1 MRVINE
7 RLARILPRQSQR
19 QRIIALV
26 SVSVVLLSTA
36 IWGGFGAATSQI
48 KRVDV
53 FKDRKERPKV
63 VARTAVTYL
72 IVGSD
77 TREGLTRAEIKALKV
92 GSTKV
97 AAGKRSDTM
106 LLVHISKSRDHATI
120 VSIPRDT
127 FVRVPEWIDSK
138 GKVHPPSYSK
148 INATFGRGDAP
159 LLVQT
164 LEGMTDLRID
174 HYIEVSFLGFKEMV
188 DALGGV
194 EICTNRKIND
204 PKSHLILPAGTHR
217 LDGITALKYV
227 RTRYFDGMGDL
238 GRMQRQQQFIAA
250 MIREA
255 SSAGVLLNPVKL
267 VKFVNAALGS
277 VTTDPGLKQDDL
289 ITLAEQLRGIST
301 KKVRTLTVPLSN
313 ENYWAKGV
321 TAAVLWD
328 EKKAPLL
335 WEKLRNDEEV
345 FVAPTPKPKS
355 TDKDAAELP
364 DKKSKNDKASPSP
377 TPTPTDIFKSRT
389 ADVDS
394 CGALR

>member
-1 MRVINE
+1 M
-7 RLARILPRQSQR
+7 
-19 QRIIALV
+19 
-26 SVSVVLLSTA
+26 VVLISSI

-48 KRVDV
+48 KRVEV
-53 FKDRKERPKV
+53 FKERTERPKV
-63 VARTAVTYL
+63 VARSAVTYL

-77 TREGLTRAEIKALKV
+77 TREGLTKAEIRELKV

-97 AAGKRSDTM
+97 AAGKRADTM

-127 FVRVPEWIDSK
+127 FVKVPEWTDSK
-138 GKVHPPSYSK
+138 GKVHPTSYSK

-164 LEGMTDLRID
+164 LESMTNLRID
-174 HYIEVSFLGFKEMV
+174 HYIEVSFVGFKEMV
-188 DALGGV
+188 DAIGGV
-194 EICTNRKIND
+194 EICTKRKIND
-204 PKSHLILPAGTHR
+204 RKSHLVLPAGTHR

-255 SSAGVLLNPVKL
+255 SSAGVILNPVKL
-267 VKFVNAALGS
+267 VKFIQAALGS

-301 KKVRTLTVPLSN
+301 KKVRTLTVPLSD
-313 ENYWAKGV
+313 ENYYAKGV

-328 EKKAPLL
+328 KKLAPAL
-335 WEKLRNDEEV
+335 WEKLRNDEEI
-345 FVAPTPKPKS
+345 FIESTPKPTT
-355 TDKDAAELP
+355 TDKDGVELP
-364 DKKSKNDKASPSP
+364 EKDSLKSGAEP
-377 TPTPTDIFKSRT
+377 TPTPTDLFKSRT
-389 ADVDS
+389 AEVDS

>member
-1 MRVINE
+1 MRVILQ

-19 QRIIALV
+19 QRITALF
-26 SVSVVLLSTA
+26 SLGLVLVATV

-53 FKDRKERPKV
+53 FKDRTERPKV
-63 VARTAVTYL
+63 VSRSAVTYL
-72 IVGSD
+72 VVGSD
-77 TREGLTRAEIKALKV
+77 TREGLTKAEITALKV
-92 GSTKV
+92 GSTQV
-97 AAGKRSDTM
+97 AAGKRADTM

-120 VSIPRDT
+120 ISIPRDT
-127 FVRVPEWIDSK
+127 FVRVPEWTDSK

-164 LEGMTDLRID
+164 LEDMTDLRID
-174 HYIEVSFLGFKEMV
+174 HYVEVSFVGFKEMV
-188 DALGGV
+188 DSLGGV
-194 EICTNRKIND
+194 EICTKRKIND
-204 PKSHLILPAGTHR
+204 PKSHLVLPAGTHR

-227 RTRYFDGMGDL
+227 RSRYFDGMGDL

-255 SSAGVLLNPVKL
+255 TSAGVLLNPVKL
-267 VKFVNAALGS
+267 VKFINAALGS

-321 TAAVLWD
+321 TASVLWD
-328 EKKAPLL
+328 EELAPLL
-335 WEKLRNDEEV
+335 WEKLRNDGEI
-345 FVAPTPKPKS
+345 FVAPPPVPKGKDKEVSGSSAEKS
-355 TDKDAAELP
+355 TMPA
-364 DKKSKNDKASPSP
+364 P
-377 TPTPTDIFKSRT
+377 TSTDVFKSRT
-389 ADVDS
+389 AEVDS

>member
-1 MRVINE
+1 M
-7 RLARILPRQSQR
+7 
-19 QRIIALV
+19 IALL
-26 SVSVVLLSTA
+26 SIGVVLLSTA
-36 IWGGFGAATSQI
+36 IWGGLGAATSQI

-63 VARTAVTYL
+63 FARTAITYL

-92 GSTKV
+92 GTTKV
-97 AAGKRSDTM
+97 AAGKRADTM
-106 LLVHISKSRDHATI
+106 LLVHISKSRDYATI

-127 FVRVPEWIDSK
+127 FVRVPEWTDSQ

-148 INATFGRGDAP
+148 INSTFGRGDAP

-164 LEGMTDLRID
+164 LESATDLRIN
-174 HYIEVSFLGFKEMV
+174 HYIEVNFVGFKEMV

-194 EICTNRKIND
+194 EICTKRNIND
-204 PKSHLILPAGTHR
+204 PKSHLVLPAGTHR

-238 GRMQRQQQFIAA
+238 GRMQRQQQFISA
-250 MIREA
+250 MIRET
-255 SSAGVLLNPVKL
+255 SSAGILLNPVKL

-277 VTTDPGLKQDDL
+277 VTTDPGLKQDEL

-301 KKVRTLTVPLSN
+301 KKVRILTVPLSS
-313 ENYWAKGV
+313 ENYSAKGV

-335 WEKLRNDEEV
+335 WEKLRNNEEV
-345 FVAPTPKPKS
+345 FVMPTPKPKN
-355 TDKDAAELP
+355 TAKDGAELP
-364 DKKSKNDKASPSP
+364 DKQAENGEASPS
-377 TPTPTDIFKSRT
+377 PTPTDIFKSQT
-389 ADVDS
+389 ADVES

>member
-1 MRVINE
+1 MILE
-7 RLARILPRQSQR
+7 RLARVLPQQSQR
-19 QRIIALV
+19 QRLIALF
-26 SVSVVLLSTA
+26 SIGLVLISTI

-53 FKDRKERPKV
+53 FKNRSERPKV

-77 TREGLTRAEIKALKV
+77 TREGLTKAEIKALKV

-127 FVRVPEWIDSK
+127 FVLVPEWIDSA
-138 GKVHPPSYSK
+138 GKVHPASYSK

-164 LEGMTDLRID
+164 LESMTDLRID
-174 HYIEVSFLGFKEMV
+174 HYIEVSFFGFKEMV

-194 EICTNRKIND
+194 EICTRRKIND
-204 PKSHLILPAGTHR
+204 PKSHLVLPAGTHK

-238 GRMQRQQQFIAA
+238 GRMQRQQQFISA

-267 VKFVNAALGS
+267 VKFINAALGS
-277 VTTDPGLKQDDL
+277 VTTDPGLSQDDL

-313 ENYWAKGV
+313 ENYWAHGV

-328 EKKAPLL
+328 KKKAPIL
-335 WEKLRNDEEV
+335 WEKLRNDEEI
-345 FVAPTPKPKS
+345 FVESTPKPTS
-355 TDKDAAELP
+355 TDKDALDIP
-364 DKKSKNDKASPSP
+364 DKSTKKSVSPS
-377 TPTPTDIFKSRT
+377 PTPTDIFKSRT

>member
-1 MRVINE
+1 ME
-7 RLARILPRQSQR
+7 RLARILPGQSRR
-19 QRIIALV
+19 QRVIALF
-26 SVSVVLLSTA
+26 SVSIVLISSI

-53 FKDRKERPKV
+53 FKDRTERPKV

-77 TREGLTRAEIKALKV
+77 TREGLTKAEIKALKV

-106 LLVHISKSRDHATI
+106 LLVHVSKSRDHATI

-127 FVRVPEWIDSK
+127 FVRVPEWTDSK

-164 LEGMTDLRID
+164 LESMTNLRID

-194 EICTNRKIND
+194 EICTKRKIND
-204 PKSHLILPAGTHR
+204 PKSHLVLPAGTHR

-238 GRMQRQQQFIAA
+238 GRMQRQQQFISA

-255 SSAGVLLNPVKL
+255 SSADVLLNPVKL
-267 VKFVNAALGS
+267 VKFINAALGS

-321 TAAVLWD
+321 TASVLWD
-328 EKKAPLL
+328 EELAPIL

-345 FVAPTPKPKS
+345 FVEPMPTPTT
-355 TDKDAAELP
+355 TDKDGAEVP
-364 DKKSKNDKASPSP
+364 DKTKVKSKASPSP
-377 TPTPTDIFKSRT
+377 TPTPTDLFKSRT

>member
-1 MRVINE
+1 ME
-7 RLARILPRQSQR
+7 RLARILPHQSQR
-19 QRIIALV
+19 QRIIALL
-26 SVSVVLLSTA
+26 SVVVVLISA
-36 IWGGFGAATSQI
+36 VIWGGFGAATSQI

-53 FKDRKERPKV
+53 FKDRTERPKV

-138 GKVHPPSYSK
+138 GKVNPPSYSK

-164 LEGMTDLRID
+164 LESMTDLRID

-194 EICTNRKIND
+194 EICTKRKIND
-204 PKSHLILPAGTHR
+204 PKSHLVLPAGVHR

-227 RTRYFDGMGDL
+227 RTRYFDGLGDL

-267 VKFVNAALGS
+267 VKFISAALGS

-321 TAAVLWD
+321 TASVLWD
-328 EKKAPLL
+328 EELAPIL

-345 FVAPTPKPKS
+345 FVEPAPKPTT

-364 DKKSKNDKASPSP
+364 DKKSKKVKASP
-377 TPTPTDIFKSRT
+377 TPTPTDLFKSRT

>member
-1 MRVINE
+1 MGVIQQG
-7 RLARILPRQSQR
+7 LARILPRQSQR
-19 QRIIALV
+19 QRLVALFSIGVVLV
-26 SVSVVLLSTA
+26 SSV
-36 IWGGFGAATSQI
+36 IWGGFGAVTSQI
-48 KRVDV
+48 KRVEV
-53 FKDRKERPKV
+53 FKDRVERPKA

-97 AAGKRSDTM
+97 AAGKRADTM

-127 FVRVPEWIDSK
+127 FVLIPEWTDSK

-148 INATFGRGDAP
+148 INSTFGRGDAP

-164 LEGMTDLRID
+164 LESMTNLRID

-194 EICTNRKIND
+194 EICTKRNIKD
-204 PKSHLILPAGTHR
+204 PKSHLVLSAGTHR

-255 SSAGVLLNPVKL
+255 TSAGVLLNPVKL
-267 VKFVNAALGS
+267 VKFINASLGS

-301 KKVRTLTVPLSN
+301 KKVRTLTVPLSD
-313 ENYWAKGV
+313 ENYYAKGV

-328 EKKAPLL
+328 EKLAPIL
-335 WEKLRNDEEV
+335 WDKLRNDQEV
-345 FVAPTPKPKS
+345 FVAPSPKPTT
-355 TDKDAAELP
+355 TDKDATDLP
-364 DKKSKNDKASPSP
+364 NKKSKIAKASP
-377 TPTPTDIFKSRT
+377 TPTPTDLFKSRT
-389 ADVDS
+389 AEVDS

>member
-1 MRVINE
+1 
-7 RLARILPRQSQR
+7 
-19 QRIIALV
+19 
-26 SVSVVLLSTA
+26 
-36 IWGGFGAATSQI
+36 
-48 KRVDV
+48 
-53 FKDRKERPKV
+53 

-164 LEGMTDLRID
+164 LESMTDLRID
-174 HYIEVSFLGFKEMV
+174 HYIEVSFVGFKEMV

-194 EICTNRKIND
+194 EICTKRKIND
-204 PKSHLILPAGTHR
+204 PKSHLVLSAGTHR

-267 VKFVNAALGS
+267 IKFISAALGS

-321 TAAVLWD
+321 TASVLWD
-328 EKKAPLL
+328 EELAPLL

-345 FVAPTPKPKS
+345 FVEPEPKPTT
-355 TDKDAAELP
+355 TDKDATELP
-364 DKKSKNDKASPSP
+364 DKKSKKVKASP
-377 TPTPTDIFKSRT
+377 TPTPTDLFKSRT

>member
-1 MRVINE
+1 ME
-7 RLARILPRQSQR
+7 RLARILPHQNQR
-19 QRIIALV
+19 QRIIALL
-26 SVSVVLLSTA
+26 SVLVVLISA
-36 IWGGFGAATSQI
+36 VIWGGFGAATSQI

-53 FKDRKERPKV
+53 FKDRTERPKV

-127 FVRVPEWIDSK
+127 FVRVPEWIDSN

-164 LEGMTDLRID
+164 LESMTDLRID
-174 HYIEVSFLGFKEMV
+174 HYIEVSFVGFKEMV

-194 EICTNRKIND
+194 EICTKRKIND
-204 PKSHLILPAGTHR
+204 PKSHLVLPAGTHR

-267 VKFVNAALGS
+267 IKFINAALGS

-321 TAAVLWD
+321 TASVLWD
-328 EKKAPLL
+328 EELAPLL

-345 FVAPTPKPKS
+345 FAEPAPKPTS
-355 TDKDAAELP
+355 TDKNAAELP
-364 DKKSKNDKASPSP
+364 DKKSEKVKASP
-377 TPTPTDIFKSRT
+377 TPTPTDLFKSRT

>member
-1 MRVINE
+1 MN
-7 RLARILPRQSQR
+7 RLARILPRQTQR

-26 SVSVVLLSTA
+26 SVLVVLISSM

-53 FKDRKERPKV
+53 FKDRTERPKV

-77 TREGLTRAEIKALKV
+77 TREGLTKAEIKALKV

-127 FVRVPEWIDSK
+127 FARVPEWTDSK

-164 LEGMTDLRID
+164 LEGMTNLRID

-194 EICTNRKIND
+194 EICTKRKIND
-204 PKSHLILPAGTHR
+204 PKSHLVLPAGTHR

-267 VKFVNAALGS
+267 VKFINAALGS

-328 EKKAPLL
+328 EELAPML

-345 FVAPTPKPKS
+345 FVAPTPKPTT

-364 DKKSKNDKASPSP
+364 DKKSKKAKASP
-377 TPTPTDIFKSRT
+377 TPTPTDLFKSRT

>member
-1 MRVINE
+1 MGVIQQG
-7 RLARILPRQSQR
+7 LARILPRQSQR
-19 QRIIALV
+19 QRLVALFSIGVVLV
-26 SVSVVLLSTA
+26 SSV
-36 IWGGFGAATSQI
+36 IWGGFGAVTSQI
-48 KRVDV
+48 KRVEV
-53 FKDRKERPKV
+53 FKDRVERPKA

-97 AAGKRSDTM
+97 AAGKRADTM

-127 FVRVPEWIDSK
+127 FVLIPEWTDSK

-148 INATFGRGDAP
+148 INSTFGRGDAP

-164 LEGMTDLRID
+164 LESMTNLRID

-194 EICTNRKIND
+194 EICTKRSIKD
-204 PKSHLILPAGTHR
+204 PKSHLILSAGTHR

-255 SSAGVLLNPVKL
+255 TSAGVLLNPVKL
-267 VKFVNAALGS
+267 VKFINASLGS

-301 KKVRTLTVPLSN
+301 KKVRTLTVPLSD
-313 ENYWAKGV
+313 ENYYAKGV

-328 EKKAPLL
+328 EKLAPIL
-335 WEKLRNDEEV
+335 WDKLRNDQEV
-345 FVAPTPKPKS
+345 FVAPSPKPTT
-355 TDKDAAELP
+355 TDKDATDLP
-364 DKKSKNDKASPSP
+364 NKKSKIAKASP
-377 TPTPTDIFKSRT
+377 TPTPTDLFKSRT
-389 ADVDS
+389 AEVDS

>member
-1 MRVINE
+1 ME
-7 RLARILPRQSQR
+7 RLARVLPHQSQR
-19 QRIIALV
+19 QRIIALLSAV
-26 SVSVVLLSTA
+26 VVLISTA

-53 FKDRKERPKV
+53 FKDRTERPKV

-164 LEGMTDLRID
+164 LESMTDLRID
-174 HYIEVSFLGFKEMV
+174 HYIEVSFVGFKEMV

-194 EICTNRKIND
+194 EICTKRKIND
-204 PKSHLILPAGTHR
+204 PKSHLVLSAGTHR

-267 VKFVNAALGS
+267 IKFISAALGS

-321 TAAVLWD
+321 TASVLWD
-328 EKKAPLL
+328 EELAPLL

-345 FVAPTPKPKS
+345 FVEPEPKPTT
-355 TDKDAAELP
+355 TDKDATELP
-364 DKKSKNDKASPSP
+364 DKKSKKVKASP
-377 TPTPTDIFKSRT
+377 TPTPTDLFKSRT

>member
-1 MRVINE
+1 ME
-7 RLARILPRQSQR
+7 RLARILPHQSHR
-19 QRIIALV
+19 QRIIALLSAV
-26 SVSVVLLSTA
+26 VVLISTA

-53 FKDRKERPKV
+53 FKDRTERPKV

-164 LEGMTDLRID
+164 LESMTDLRID

-194 EICTNRKIND
+194 EICTKRKIND
-204 PKSHLILPAGTHR
+204 PKSHLVLPAGTHR

-227 RTRYFDGMGDL
+227 RTRYFDGLGDL

-267 VKFVNAALGS
+267 IKFISAALGS

-321 TAAVLWD
+321 TASVLWD
-328 EKKAPLL
+328 KELAPLL
-335 WEKLRNDEEV
+335 WEKLRNDQEV
-345 FVAPTPKPKS
+345 FIEPAPKPTT
-355 TDKDAAELP
+355 TDKDATELP
-364 DKKSKNDKASPSP
+364 NKKSKNVKASP
-377 TPTPTDIFKSRT
+377 TPTPTDLFKSRT

>member
-1 MRVINE
+1 M
-7 RLARILPRQSQR
+7 ARILPQQSQR
-19 QRIIALV
+19 QRIIALL
-26 SVSVVLLSTA
+26 SVVLVLISTI

-53 FKDRKERPKV
+53 FKNRTERPKV

-77 TREGLTRAEIKALKV
+77 TREGLTKAEIKALKV

-106 LLVHISKSRDHATI
+106 MLVHISKSRDHATI

-127 FVRVPEWIDSK
+127 FVKVPEWTDSS
-138 GKVHPPSYSK
+138 GKVHSASYSK
-148 INATFGRGDAP
+148 INAVFGRGDAP

-164 LEGMTDLRID
+164 LEAMTDLRID
-174 HYIEVSFLGFKEMV
+174 HYVEVSFLGFKEMV

-194 EICTNRKIND
+194 NICTKRDIND
-204 PKSHLILPAGTHR
+204 PKSHLVLPAGTHK

-227 RTRYFDGMGDL
+227 RARYFDGMGDL

-255 SSAGVLLNPVKL
+255 TSAGVLLNPVKL
-267 VKFVNAALGS
+267 VKFIGAALGS
-277 VTTDPGLKQDDL
+277 VTTDPGLQQDDL

-313 ENYWAKGV
+313 ENYWAHGV

-328 EKKAPLL
+328 EKKAPIL
-335 WEKLRNDEEV
+335 WEKLRNDEEI
-345 FVAPTPKPKS
+345 FVETTPQS
-355 TDKDAAELP
+355 TSTVKDGAQVP
-364 DKKSKNDKASPSP
+364 DKSAKKSASP

-389 ADVDS
+389 AEVDS

>member
-1 MRVINE
+1 MRVILQ

-19 QRIIALV
+19 QRITALF
-26 SVSVVLLSTA
+26 SVGLVLVATV

-53 FKDRKERPKV
+53 FKDRTERPKV
-63 VARTAVTYL
+63 ISRSAVTYL
-72 IVGSD
+72 VVGSD
-77 TREGLTRAEIKALKV
+77 TREGLTKAEIKALKV
-92 GSTKV
+92 GSTRV
-97 AAGKRSDTM
+97 AAGKRADTM

-120 VSIPRDT
+120 ISIPRDT
-127 FVRVPEWIDSK
+127 FVRVPEWTDSK

-174 HYIEVSFLGFKEMV
+174 HYVEVSFLGFKEMV

-194 EICTNRKIND
+194 EICTKRKIND
-204 PKSHLILPAGTHR
+204 PKSHLVLPAGTHR

-255 SSAGVLLNPVKL
+255 TSAGVLLNPVKL
-267 VKFVNAALGS
+267 VKFINAALGS

-321 TAAVLWD
+321 TASVLWD
-328 EKKAPLL
+328 EELAPLL
-335 WEKLRNDEEV
+335 WEKLRNDEEI
-345 FVAPTPKPKS
+345 FIAPPPVPKGKDKEVSGSSAEKSATPSPSS
-355 TDKDAAELP
+355 TDV
-364 DKKSKNDKASPSP
+364 
-377 TPTPTDIFKSRT
+377 FKSRT
-389 ADVDS
+389 AEVDS

>member
-1 MRVINE
+1 MRVILE
-7 RLARILPRQSQR
+7 RLARILPQQSQR
-19 QRIIALV
+19 QRVTALL
-26 SVSVVLLSTA
+26 SVGVVLVASVV
-36 IWGGFGAATSQI
+36 WGGLGAATSQI

-63 VARTAVTYL
+63 VARSAVTYL

-77 TREGLTRAEIKALKV
+77 TREGLTTEEIKALKV

-106 LLVHISKSRDHATI
+106 LLVHISKARDHATI

-127 FVRVPEWIDSK
+127 FVLVPEWTDSQ
-138 GKVHPPSYSK
+138 GTVHKPYYSK

-164 LEGMTDLRID
+164 LESMTNLRID
-174 HYIEVSFLGFKEMV
+174 HYVEVSFLGFKEMV

-194 EICTNRKIND
+194 NICTRRKIND

-267 VKFVNAALGS
+267 VKFISAALGS
-277 VTTDPGLKQDDL
+277 VTTDPGLQQDDL

-313 ENYWAKGV
+313 ENYWAHGV

-328 EKKAPLL
+328 EKLAPAL
-335 WEKLRNDEEV
+335 WDKLRNDEEV
-345 FVAPTPKPKS
+345 FSEPAPTPTT
-355 TDKDAAELP
+355 TDKNGTDMP
-364 DKKSKNDKASPSP
+364 DKNSVKAKASAS
-377 TPTPTDIFKSRT
+377 PTPTDIFKSRT
-389 ADVDS
+389 AEVDS

>member
-1 MRVINE
+1 ME
-7 RLARILPRQSQR
+7 RLARILPHQNQR
-19 QRIIALV
+19 QRIIALL
-26 SVSVVLLSTA
+26 SVLVVLISA
-36 IWGGFGAATSQI
+36 VIWGGFGAATSQI

-53 FKDRKERPKV
+53 FKDRTERPKV

-127 FVRVPEWIDSK
+127 FVRVPEWIDSN

-164 LEGMTDLRID
+164 LESMTDLRID
-174 HYIEVSFLGFKEMV
+174 HYIEVSFVGFKEMV

-194 EICTNRKIND
+194 EICTKRKIND
-204 PKSHLILPAGTHR
+204 PKSHLVLPAGTHR

-267 VKFVNAALGS
+267 IKFINAALGS

-321 TAAVLWD
+321 TASVLWD
-328 EKKAPLL
+328 EELAPLL

-345 FVAPTPKPKS
+345 FAEPAPKPTS

-364 DKKSKNDKASPSP
+364 DKKSEKVKASP
-377 TPTPTDIFKSRT
+377 TPTPTDLFKSRT

>member
-1 MRVINE
+1 ME
-7 RLARILPRQSQR
+7 RLARVLPHQSQR
-19 QRIIALV
+19 QRIIALLSAV
-26 SVSVVLLSTA
+26 VVLISTA

-53 FKDRKERPKV
+53 FKDRTERPKV

-127 FVRVPEWIDSK
+127 FVRVPEWIDSS
-138 GKVHPPSYSK
+138 GKVYPPSYSK

-164 LEGMTDLRID
+164 LESMTDLRID
-174 HYIEVSFLGFKEMV
+174 HYIEVSFVGFKEMV

-194 EICTNRKIND
+194 EICTKRKIND
-204 PKSHLILPAGTHR
+204 PKSHLVLSAGTHR

-267 VKFVNAALGS
+267 IKFISAALGS

-321 TAAVLWD
+321 TASVLWD
-328 EKKAPLL
+328 KELAPLL
-335 WEKLRNDEEV
+335 WEKLRNDQEV
-345 FVAPTPKPKS
+345 FIEPAPKPTT
-355 TDKDAAELP
+355 TDKDATELP
-364 DKKSKNDKASPSP
+364 DKKSKNVKASP
-377 TPTPTDIFKSRT
+377 TPTPTDLFKSRT

>member
-1 MRVINE
+1 MGVIHQ
-7 RLARILPRQSQR
+7 RLARILPRQNQR
-19 QRIIALV
+19 QRRIALL
-26 SVSVVLLSTA
+26 SVGVVLVSGL

-53 FKDRKERPKV
+53 FKDRTERPKV

-77 TREGLTRAEIKALKV
+77 TREGLTKSEIKALKV

-97 AAGKRSDTM
+97 AAGKRADTM

-127 FVRVPEWIDSK
+127 FVLIPEWTDSK
-138 GKVHPPSYSK
+138 GKVHSPSYSK

-164 LEGMTDLRID
+164 LESMTDLRID

-194 EICTNRKIND
+194 EICTRKKIND
-204 PKSHLILPAGTHR
+204 PKSHLVLPAGTHR

-238 GRMQRQQQFIAA
+238 GRMQRQQQFIGA

-255 SSAGVLLNPVKL
+255 TSAGVLLNPVKL
-267 VKFVNAALGS
+267 VKFINASLGS

-301 KKVRTLTVPLSN
+301 KKVRTLTVPLSD
-313 ENYWAKGV
+313 ENYNAKGV

-328 EKKAPLL
+328 EERAPIL
-335 WEKLRNDEEV
+335 WDKLRNDQEV
-345 FVAPTPKPKS
+345 FVEPTPQPTT
-355 TDKDAAELP
+355 TDKAT
-364 DKKSKNDKASPSP
+364 DKATDKNGASPTPTP

-389 ADVDS
+389 AEVDS
-394 CGALR
+394 CGVLR

>member
-1 MRVINE
+1 MQ
-7 RLARILPRQSQR
+7 RLARVLPHQSRR
-19 QRIIALV
+19 QRITALL
-26 SVSVVLLSTA
+26 SIMVVLISSI

-48 KRVDV
+48 KRVEV
-53 FKDRKERPKV
+53 FKERTERPKV
-63 VARTAVTYL
+63 VARSAVTYL

-77 TREGLTRAEIKALKV
+77 TREGLTKAEIRELKV

-97 AAGKRSDTM
+97 AAGKRADTM

-127 FVRVPEWIDSK
+127 FVKVPEWTDSK
-138 GKVHPPSYSK
+138 GKVHPTSYSK

-164 LEGMTDLRID
+164 LESMTNLRIN
-174 HYIEVSFLGFKEMV
+174 HYIEVSFVGFKEMV
-188 DALGGV
+188 DAIGGV
-194 EICTNRKIND
+194 EICTKRKIND
-204 PKSHLILPAGTHR
+204 RKSHLVLPAGTHR

-255 SSAGVLLNPVKL
+255 SSAGVILNPVKL
-267 VKFVNAALGS
+267 VKFIQAALGS

-301 KKVRTLTVPLSN
+301 KKVRTLTVPLSD
-313 ENYWAKGV
+313 ENYYAKGV

-328 EKKAPLL
+328 KKLAPAL
-335 WEKLRNDEEV
+335 WEKLRNDEEI
-345 FVAPTPKPKS
+345 FIDSTPKPTT
-355 TDKDAAELP
+355 TDKDGVELP
-364 DKKSKNDKASPSP
+364 EKDSLKSGAEP
-377 TPTPTDIFKSRT
+377 TPTPTDLFKSRT
-389 ADVDS
+389 AEVDS

>member
-1 MRVINE
+1 MRVILE
-7 RLARILPRQSQR
+7 RLARILPQQSQR
-19 QRIIALV
+19 QRIIALL
-26 SVSVVLLSTA
+26 SIALVLISTI

-53 FKDRKERPKV
+53 FKNRTERPKV

-77 TREGLTRAEIKALKV
+77 TREGLTKAEIKALKV

-127 FVRVPEWIDSK
+127 FVKVPEWTDSS
-138 GKVHPPSYSK
+138 GKVHSASYSK
-148 INATFGRGDAP
+148 INAVFGRGDAP

-164 LEGMTDLRID
+164 LEAMTDLRID
-174 HYIEVSFLGFKEMV
+174 HYVEVSFLGFKEMV

-194 EICTNRKIND
+194 NICTKRDIND
-204 PKSHLILPAGTHR
+204 PKSHLVLPAGTHK

-227 RTRYFDGMGDL
+227 RARYFDGMGDL

-255 SSAGVLLNPVKL
+255 TSAGVLLNPVKL
-267 VKFVNAALGS
+267 VKFIGAALGS
-277 VTTDPGLKQDDL
+277 VTTDPGLQQDDL

-313 ENYWAKGV
+313 ENYWAHGV

-328 EKKAPLL
+328 EKKAPIL
-335 WEKLRNDEEV
+335 WEKLRNDEEI
-345 FVAPTPKPKS
+345 FVETTPQS
-355 TDKDAAELP
+355 TSTVKDGAQVP
-364 DKKSKNDKASPSP
+364 DKSAKKSASPS
-377 TPTPTDIFKSRT
+377 PTPTDIFKSRT
-389 ADVDS
+389 AEVDS

>member
-1 MRVINE
+1 MRVILE
-7 RLARILPRQSQR
+7 RLARILPHQSQR
-19 QRIIALV
+19 QRIIALL
-26 SVSVVLLSTA
+26 SVAVVLISTV
-36 IWGGFGAATSQI
+36 IWGSFGAATSQI

-77 TREGLTRAEIKALKV
+77 TREGLTKAEVKALKV

-127 FVRVPEWIDSK
+127 FVLVPEWTDSK
-138 GKVHPPSYSK
+138 GTVHPPSYSK

-164 LEGMTDLRID
+164 LESMTDLRID
-174 HYIEVSFLGFKEMV
+174 HYVEVSFLGFKEMV

-194 EICTNRKIND
+194 EICTKRKIND
-204 PKSHLILPAGTHR
+204 PKSHLVLPAGTHR
-217 LDGITALKYV
+217 LDGIAALKYV

-267 VKFVNAALGS
+267 VKFINAALGS
-277 VTTDPGLKQDDL
+277 VTTDPGLTQDDL

-313 ENYWAKGV
+313 ENYWAHGV

-328 EKKAPLL
+328 KKLAPAL

-345 FVAPTPKPKS
+345 FQEPAPKPTNKE
-355 TDKDAAELP
+355 KADA
-364 DKKSKNDKASPSP
+364 SASSSSSSSSSRP
-377 TPTPTDIFKSRT
+377 TPTPTDLFKSRT
-389 ADVDS
+389 AEVDS

>member
-1 MRVINE
+1 MILQRIARV
-7 RLARILPRQSQR
+7 LPRQSRR
-19 QRIIALV
+19 QHITALLSIGVVLV
-26 SVSVVLLSTA
+26 SSI

-48 KRVDV
+48 KRVEV
-53 FKDRKERPKV
+53 FKERTERPKV
-63 VARTAVTYL
+63 VARSAVTYL

-77 TREGLTRAEIKALKV
+77 TREGLTKAEIRELKV

-97 AAGKRSDTM
+97 AAGKRADTM

-127 FVRVPEWIDSK
+127 FVKVPEWTDSR
-138 GKVHPPSYSK
+138 GKVHSPSYSK

-164 LEGMTDLRID
+164 LEGMTNLRID
-174 HYIEVSFLGFKEMV
+174 HYVEVSFLGFKQMV

-194 EICTNRKIND
+194 EICTKRKIND
-204 PKSHLILPAGTHR
+204 RKSHLVLDAGRHR

-255 SSAGVLLNPVKL
+255 SSAGVILNPVKL
-267 VKFVNAALGS
+267 VKFIQAALGS

-301 KKVRTLTVPLSN
+301 KKVRTLTVPLSD
-313 ENYWAKGV
+313 ENYYAKGV

-328 EKKAPLL
+328 KKLAPAL
-335 WEKLRNDEEV
+335 WEKLRNDEEI
-345 FVAPTPKPKS
+345 FVEPAPKPTS
-355 TDKDAAELP
+355 TDKDGAELP
-364 DKKSKNDKASPSP
+364 DKKKVKSGAEP
-377 TPTPTDIFKSRT
+377 TPTPTDLFKSRT
-389 ADVDS
+389 AEVDS

>member
-1 MRVINE
+1 ME
-7 RLARILPRQSQR
+7 RLARILPHQSHR
-19 QRIIALV
+19 QRIIALLSAV
-26 SVSVVLLSTA
+26 VVLISTA

-53 FKDRKERPKV
+53 FKDRTERPKV

-164 LEGMTDLRID
+164 LESMTDLRID
-174 HYIEVSFLGFKEMV
+174 HYIEVSFVGFKEMV

-194 EICTNRKIND
+194 EICTKRKIND
-204 PKSHLILPAGTHR
+204 PKSHLVLSAGTHR

-267 VKFVNAALGS
+267 IKFISAALGS

-321 TAAVLWD
+321 TASVLWD
-328 EKKAPLL
+328 EELAPLL

-345 FVAPTPKPKS
+345 FVEPEPKPTT
-355 TDKDAAELP
+355 TDKDATELP
-364 DKKSKNDKASPSP
+364 DKKSKKVKASP
-377 TPTPTDIFKSRT
+377 TPTPTDLFKSRT

>member
-1 MRVINE
+1 VIQE

-19 QRIIALV
+19 QRIIALC
-26 SVSVVLLSTA
+26 SVIVVLISTV

-53 FKDRKERPKV
+53 FKNRTERPKV

-77 TREGLTRAEIKALKV
+77 TREGLTKAEIKALKV
-92 GSTKV
+92 GSTRV

-120 VSIPRDT
+120 ISIPRDT
-127 FVRVPEWIDSK
+127 FVRVPEWTDSK
-138 GKVHPPSYSK
+138 GKIHPASYSK

-164 LEGMTDLRID
+164 LESMTNLRID
-174 HYIEVSFLGFKEMV
+174 HYVEVSFLGFKEMV

-194 EICTNRKIND
+194 EICTRRKIND
-204 PKSHLILPAGTHR
+204 PKSHLVLPAGTHR

-267 VKFVNAALGS
+267 LKFINAALGS

-321 TAAVLWD
+321 TASVLWD
-328 EKKAPLL
+328 EELAPIL

-345 FVAPTPKPKS
+345 FVTPTPTPTT
-355 TDKDAAELP
+355 TDKDATELP
-364 DKKSKNDKASPSP
+364 DKKAKKSKASPS
-377 TPTPTDIFKSRT
+377 PTPTDIFKSRT
-389 ADVDS
+389 AEVDS

>member
-1 MRVINE
+1 ME
-7 RLARILPRQSQR
+7 RLARILPHQNQR
-19 QRIIALV
+19 QRIIALL
-26 SVSVVLLSTA
+26 SVVVVLISA
-36 IWGGFGAATSQI
+36 VIWGGFGAATSQI

-53 FKDRKERPKV
+53 FKNRTERPKV

-127 FVRVPEWIDSK
+127 FVRVPEWIDSN

-164 LEGMTDLRID
+164 LESMTDLRID
-174 HYIEVSFLGFKEMV
+174 HYIEVSFVGFKEMV

-194 EICTNRKIND
+194 EICTKRKIND
-204 PKSHLILPAGTHR
+204 PKSHLVLPAGTHR

-267 VKFVNAALGS
+267 VKFVSAALGS

-321 TAAVLWD
+321 TASVLWD
-328 EKKAPLL
+328 NELAPIL

-345 FVAPTPKPKS
+345 FVDPEPKPTT

-364 DKKSKNDKASPSP
+364 DKKSEKVKASP
-377 TPTPTDIFKSRT
+377 TPTPTDLFKSRT

>member
-1 MRVINE
+1 MCVIQE

-19 QRIIALV
+19 QRIIALG
-26 SVSVVLLSTA
+26 SVIVVLISTV

-53 FKDRKERPKV
+53 FKNRTERPKV

-77 TREGLTRAEIKALKV
+77 TREGLTKAEIKALKV
-92 GSTKV
+92 GSTRV

-120 VSIPRDT
+120 ISIPRDT
-127 FVRVPEWIDSK
+127 FVRVPEWTDSK
-138 GKVHPPSYSK
+138 GKIHPASYSK

-159 LLVQT
+159 LLVHT
-164 LEGMTDLRID
+164 LESMTDLRID

-194 EICTNRKIND
+194 EICTKRKIND
-204 PKSHLILPAGTHR
+204 PKSHLVLPAGTHR

-267 VKFVNAALGS
+267 LKFINAALGS

-321 TAAVLWD
+321 TASVLWD
-328 EKKAPLL
+328 EELAPIL

-345 FVAPTPKPKS
+345 FVTPTPTPTT
-355 TDKDAAELP
+355 TDKDATELP
-364 DKKSKNDKASPSP
+364 DKKAKKSKASPS
-377 TPTPTDIFKSRT
+377 PTPTDIFKSRT
-389 ADVDS
+389 AEVDS

>member
-1 MRVINE
+1 MIPE

-19 QRIIALV
+19 QRILGLF
-26 SVSVVLLSTA
+26 SVVIVVVATI
-36 IWGGFGAATSQI
+36 IWGSFGAATSQI

-53 FKDRKERPKV
+53 FKDRAERPKIV
-63 VARTAVTYL
+63 VRNAVTYL

-77 TREGLTRAEIKALKV
+77 TREGLTQAEITTLKV
-92 GSTKV
+92 GSTEV

-120 VSIPRDT
+120 VSIPRDS
-127 FVRVPEWIDSK
+127 FALVPEWTDSA

-148 INATFGRGDAP
+148 INSTFGRGDAP

-164 LEGMTDLRID
+164 LESMTNLRIN
-174 HYIEVSFLGFKEMV
+174 HYIEVSFVGFKEMV

-194 EICTNRKIND
+194 EICTKRKIND
-204 PKSHLILPAGTHR
+204 PKSHLKLSAGTHR

-238 GRMQRQQQFIAA
+238 GRMQRQQQFISA

-255 SSAGVLLNPVKL
+255 SGAGVLLNPVKL
-267 VKFVNAALGS
+267 VKFINAALGS
-277 VTTDPGLKQDDL
+277 VTTDPGLTQDGL

-301 KKVRTLTVPLSN
+301 KKVRTLTVPISDA
-313 ENYWAKGV
+313 NYSAKGV

-328 EKKAPLL
+328 EKLAPEL
-335 WEKLRNDEEV
+335 WEKLRNDEEI
-345 FVAPTPKPKS
+345 FVEPQPEPTT
-355 TDKDAAELP
+355 TDKAGAELP
-364 DKKSKNDKASPSP
+364 DKSNKSNNP
-377 TPTPTDIFKSRT
+377 TPQATDIFNSRT
-389 ADVDS
+389 AEVDS

>member
-1 MRVINE
+1 MRVILQ
-7 RLARILPRQSQR
+7 RLARILPRQNQR
-19 QRIIALV
+19 QRITALF
-26 SVSVVLLSTA
+26 SAGLVLVATV

-53 FKDRKERPKV
+53 FKDRTERPKV
-63 VARTAVTYL
+63 VSRSAVTYL
-72 IVGSD
+72 VVGSD
-77 TREGLTRAEIKALKV
+77 TREGLTKAEIKALKV
-92 GSTKV
+92 GSTRV
-97 AAGKRSDTM
+97 AAGKRADTM

-120 VSIPRDT
+120 ISIPRDT
-127 FVRVPEWIDSK
+127 FVRVPEWTDSK
-138 GKVHPPSYSK
+138 GKIHPPSYSK

-174 HYIEVSFLGFKEMV
+174 HYVEVSFLGFKEMV

-194 EICTNRKIND
+194 EICTKRKIND
-204 PKSHLILPAGTHR
+204 PKSHLVLPAGTHR

-255 SSAGVLLNPVKL
+255 TSAGVLLNPVKL
-267 VKFVNAALGS
+267 VKFINAALGS

-321 TAAVLWD
+321 TASVLWD
-328 EKKAPLL
+328 EELAPLL
-335 WEKLRNDEEV
+335 WEKLRNDEEI
-345 FVAPTPKPKS
+345 FVAPPPVPKGKDKEVSGSSAEKS
-355 TDKDAAELP
+355 AT
-364 DKKSKNDKASPSP
+364 PSP
-377 TPTPTDIFKSRT
+377 TSTDVFKSRT
-389 ADVDS
+389 AEVDS

>member
-1 MRVINE
+1 MILE
-7 RLARILPRQSQR
+7 RLARVLPQQSQR
-19 QRIIALV
+19 QRLIALF
-26 SVSVVLLSTA
+26 SIGLVLISTI

-53 FKDRKERPKV
+53 FKNRSERPKV

-77 TREGLTRAEIKALKV
+77 TREGLTKAEIKALKV

-127 FVRVPEWIDSK
+127 FVLVPEWIDSA
-138 GKVHPPSYSK
+138 GKVHPASYSK

-164 LEGMTDLRID
+164 LESMTDLRID
-174 HYIEVSFLGFKEMV
+174 HYIEVSFFGFKEMV

-194 EICTNRKIND
+194 EICTRRKIND
-204 PKSHLILPAGTHR
+204 PKSHLILPAGTHK

-238 GRMQRQQQFIAA
+238 GRMQRQQQFISA

-267 VKFVNAALGS
+267 VKFINAALGS
-277 VTTDPGLKQDDL
+277 VTTDPGLSQDDL

-313 ENYWAKGV
+313 ENYWAHGV

-328 EKKAPLL
+328 KKKAPIL
-335 WEKLRNDEEV
+335 WEKLRNDEEI
-345 FVAPTPKPKS
+345 FVESTPKPTS
-355 TDKDAAELP
+355 TDKDALDIP
-364 DKKSKNDKASPSP
+364 DKSTKKSVSPS
-377 TPTPTDIFKSRT
+377 PTPTDIFKSRT

>member
-1 MRVINE
+1 M
-7 RLARILPRQSQR
+7 
-19 QRIIALV
+19 
-26 SVSVVLLSTA
+26 VVLISTV

-53 FKDRKERPKV
+53 FKNRTERPKV

-77 TREGLTRAEIKALKV
+77 TREGLTKAEIKALKV
-92 GSTKV
+92 GSTRV

-127 FVRVPEWIDSK
+127 FVRVPEWTDSK
-138 GKVHPPSYSK
+138 GKIHPASYSK

-164 LEGMTDLRID
+164 LESMTNLRID
-174 HYIEVSFLGFKEMV
+174 HYVEVSFLGFKEMV

-194 EICTNRKIND
+194 EICTRRKIND
-204 PKSHLILPAGTHR
+204 PKSHLVLPAGTHR

-267 VKFVNAALGS
+267 LKFINAALGS

-321 TAAVLWD
+321 TASVLWD
-328 EKKAPLL
+328 EELAPLL

-345 FVAPTPKPKS
+345 FVTPTPTPTT
-355 TDKDAAELP
+355 TDKDATELP
-364 DKKSKNDKASPSP
+364 DKKAKKSKASPS
-377 TPTPTDIFKSRT
+377 PTPTDIFKSRT
-389 ADVDS
+389 AEVDS